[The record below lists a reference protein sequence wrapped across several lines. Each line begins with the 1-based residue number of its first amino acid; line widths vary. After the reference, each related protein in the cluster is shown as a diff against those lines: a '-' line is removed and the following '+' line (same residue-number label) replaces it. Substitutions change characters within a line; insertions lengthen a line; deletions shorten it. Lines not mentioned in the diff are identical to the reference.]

1 MHIARVVQPETT
13 IVEVI
18 TLEDIRS
25 DRVLM
30 VVEAWQ
36 RWRGQDIMPPPNKIS
51 PRDLG
56 RALANISIARSL
68 PESGDYEFTIIGDA
82 HVQAY
87 GVNHKGWRL
96 TEIAALSPEFGRGLK
111 AAYDRVR
118 DSRQPYALRGA
129 IGMDV
134 ADCRFEW
141 FETVYLP
148 FGSESRGVES
158 IMNAAV
164 YDPRQA
170 ATPPSV

>member
-1 MHIARVVQPETT
+1 MHTGRAIQPGTT
-13 IVEVI
+13 IVEIVS
-18 TLEDIRS
+18 LDDIRS

-30 VVEAWQ
+30 VVEAWR
-36 RWRGQDIMPPPNKIS
+36 RWRGANIMPPPGKIS

-68 PESGDYEFTIIGDA
+68 PESDDYEFTIIGDA

-96 TEIAALSPEFGRGLK
+96 TEVAALSPEFGRQLK
-111 AAYDRVR
+111 ATYDRVR
-118 DSRQPYALRGA
+118 DTRQPYALRGA

-134 ADCRFEW
+134 TDCRFEW

-148 FGSESRGVES
+148 FGSDSRGVES

-164 YDPRQA
+164 YDRRQA
-170 ATPPSV
+170 TTQPSL